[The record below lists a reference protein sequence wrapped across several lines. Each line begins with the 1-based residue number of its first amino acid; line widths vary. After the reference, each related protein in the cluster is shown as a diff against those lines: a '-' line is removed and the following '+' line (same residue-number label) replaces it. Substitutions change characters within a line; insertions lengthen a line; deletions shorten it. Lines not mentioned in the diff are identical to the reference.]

1 MFLIIDVSSRSALK
15 SSFDGFKNIREACD
29 VLDTFFSVSERAR
42 IKETYTSSKDGHT
55 RRAVVSCHGKDYHRS
70 LSRLMVVQESST

>member
-1 MFLIIDVSSRSALK
+1 MFKRELHELDHDLLKALK

-42 IKETYTSSKDGHT
+42 IKETYNICKEKVLQVGHIAAT
-55 RRAVVSCHGKDYHRS
+55 WKTGR
-70 LSRLMVVQESST
+70 

>member
-42 IKETYTSSKDGHT
+42 IKETYTICKEKILQVKLQKGLYSN
-55 RRAVVSCHGKDYHRS
+55 
-70 LSRLMVVQESST
+70 MIM